1 MRWNKTNSH
10 WQDAS
15 LEGGK
20 PLFLSWHII
29 FGYNDGWSVHNWWP
43 TIMCWYVLLLLF
55 AFICQ
60 NMSQIVQFVMI
71 YSIKI
76 VQCFNSPAICF
87 RLHSHDWKP
96 EAHLVN
102 WRRRVGHILRWLCS
116 MEAGA
121 ATGHCLATLSTAFNS
136 WDAAS
141 RQAAGLGSGNAS
153 SRPSWDHMCFTSWR
167 SNPFYGH
174 PNGLP
179 AWYYLDM
186 PWS

>member
-1 MRWNKTNSH
+1 M
-10 WQDAS
+10 
-15 LEGGK
+15 
-20 PLFLSWHII
+20 P
-29 FGYNDGWSVHNWWP
+29 
-43 TIMCWYVLLLLF
+43 LLLF

-71 YSIKI
+71 NSIKI

-102 WRRRVGHILRWLCS
+102 WRRRVGHILFSDADGYAVWRQGL
-116 MEAGA
+116 A
-121 ATGHCLATLSTAFNS
+121 ALSSTFNS
-136 WDAAS
+136 WDTAS
-141 RQAAGLGSGNAS
+141 RKAAGLGSGNAS

-179 AWYYLDM
+179 A
-186 PWS
+186 